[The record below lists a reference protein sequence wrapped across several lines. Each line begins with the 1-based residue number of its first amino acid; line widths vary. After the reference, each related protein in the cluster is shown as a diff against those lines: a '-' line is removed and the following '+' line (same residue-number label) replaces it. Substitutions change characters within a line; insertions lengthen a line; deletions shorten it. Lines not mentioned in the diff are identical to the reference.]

1 MPRKTA
7 QLQIRVTP
15 AAKAR
20 LRREAAAAGV
30 DVSTLVL
37 QRALPDAHHEFARLV
52 NMAASADAPVYALAA
67 VHDLLAGTPRGMLP
81 ALVSRLPAEAMADGW
96 LSNYL
101 AAMVETRCAQLDLSC
116 PLWTRDVA
124 PLARPWFASALR
136 ALHPLL
142 LRASPVAFRRRNLF
156 IDSTVGARV

>member
-1 MPRKTA
+1 MSGKTA
-7 QLQIRVTP
+7 HLQIRVTP

-37 QRALPDAHHEFARLV
+37 RRALPDPHTAFARLV
-52 NMAASADAPVYALAA
+52 DMAAGAHAPAYALAA
-67 VHDLLAGTPRGMLP
+67 IHDLLADTPRSVLP
-81 ALVSRLPAEAMADGW
+81 LAVAQSPARAMTDRW
-96 LSNYL
+96 LANYL
-101 AAMVETRCAQLDLSC
+101 AAMVETRCSQLDLPC
-116 PLWTRDVA
+116 PEWTRDVA
-124 PLARPWFASALR
+124 PLAQPWFASALR
-136 ALHPLL
+136 ALRPLL

>member
-20 LRREAAAAGV
+20 LRREAIAAGV

-37 QRALPDAHHEFARLV
+37 QRALPDPHTAFTRLV
-52 NMAASADAPVYALAA
+52 EMAAGAQTPVYALAA
-67 VHDLLAGTPRGMLP
+67 IHDLLADTPRSMLP
-81 ALVSRLPAEAMADGW
+81 TIVARLPVPEMTDRW
-96 LSNYL
+96 LANYL
-101 AAMVETRCAQLDLSC
+101 AAMVETRCAQFDLAC
-116 PLWTRDVA
+116 PAWTRDVE
-124 PLARPWFASALR
+124 PLGQPWFASTLR
-136 ALHPLL
+136 ALRPLL

>member
-37 QRALPDAHHEFARLV
+37 QRALPHPHTAFARLV
-52 NMAASADAPVYALAA
+52 DMAAGAHTPAYALAA
-67 VHDLLAGTPRGMLP
+67 IHDLLADTPRSMLP
-81 ALVSRLPAEAMADGW
+81 TVVAQLPVAATADRW
-96 LSNYL
+96 LANYL
-101 AAMVETRCAQLDLSC
+101 AAMVETRCAQLDLAC
-116 PLWTRDVA
+116 PDWTRDVE
-124 PLARPWFASALR
+124 PLVQPWFASALR
-136 ALHPLL
+136 TLRPLL

>member
-1 MPRKTA
+1 MTGKTT

-30 DVSTLVL
+30 DVSALVL
-37 QRALPDAHHEFARLV
+37 QRALPDPHTAFTRLV
-52 NMAASADAPVYALAA
+52 DMAAGAQMPTFALAA
-67 VHDLLAGTPRGMLP
+67 IHDLLADTPRSMLML
-81 ALVSRLPAEAMADGW
+81 LVAQPPVRSLADPW
-96 LSNYL
+96 LANYL
-101 AAMVETRCAQLDLSC
+101 AAMVETRCSQLDLLC
-116 PLWTRDVA
+116 PEWTREVA
-124 PLARPWFASALR
+124 PLPQPWFATTLR
-136 ALHPLL
+136 TLRPLL